1 MSYELLTDLINS
13 KTVCNSTNLIIKS
26 NPEHQ
31 HFTSEITVIINSSDN
46 WTNAADLTNKAG
58 GVNMVSY
65 EIHSWIL
72 QQNIPQKQ
80 RTQVS
85 LYPPL
90 ITHN

>member
-1 MSYELLTDLINS
+1 
-13 KTVCNSTNLIIKS
+13 
-26 NPEHQ
+26 
-31 HFTSEITVIINSSDN
+31 
-46 WTNAADLTNKAG
+46 
-58 GVNMVSY
+58 MVSY

>member
-46 WTNAADLTNKAG
+46 
-58 GVNMVSY
+58 
-65 EIHSWIL
+65 
-72 QQNIPQKQ
+72 
-80 RTQVS
+80 
-85 LYPPL
+85 
-90 ITHN
+90 